1 MYLLGNSGECRGT
14 VTASLPCIWLTAAY
28 VFWKVI
34 EEIEE
39 MMQESP
45 DPEDDETPTQSD
57 RLSMLSQEI
66 QTLKRSSMSSYE
78 ESKRPSLP
86 QSLGFLSMSNT
97 SCQPLQKALIFLGP
111 LALYILCRYS
121 GLCCISFRLWTSLL
135 GLWEEFTADGVASA
149 AWIYFLAVLTA
160 SGPRLRV
167 GCFSFLACGWP
178 SFPWPSIYTYLCPH
192 FIFL

>member
-1 MYLLGNSGECRGT
+1 MCFGRLL
-14 VTASLPCIWLTAAY
+14 
-28 VFWKVI
+28 KK
-34 EEIEE
+34 
-39 MMQESP
+39 
-45 DPEDDETPTQSD
+45 
-57 RLSMLSQEI
+57 
-66 QTLKRSSMSSYE
+66 LKRWCRNHQTRKMTRPPHSQTGSPCSPKRSRLLRGLVWAAMKRVR
-78 ESKRPSLP
+78 KRPSLP